1 MLGVSFMPHLHS
13 IFISASHVPHE
24 GYMVSF
30 MLFFLNKTD
39 PYWLVVMIRYNAN
52 C

>member
-30 MLFFLNKTD
+30 MLFF
-39 PYWLVVMIRYNAN
+39 
-52 C
+52 